1 MTRKRLFII
10 AFFVF
15 IAVMIAVLADMAR
28 RTTAPW
34 NRTKS
39 TQQVQP

>member
-1 MTRKRLFII
+1 MNKKRLFIL

-15 IAVMIAVLADMAR
+15 VVVMLAVLADMAR

-34 NRTKS
+34 NRSSNTG
-39 TQQVQP
+39 QVRP